1 MTERGERLP
10 HLLVELALAD
20 ATDEQFANEGFTTW
34 EVRAARA
41 IVRRA
46 TEHSSSRVAPS
57 ADTRARVLTDAG
69 P

>member
-1 MTERGERLP
+1 MSDRLP
-10 HLLVELALAD
+10 SHLIELALAGATD
-20 ATDEQFANEGFTTW
+20 ATLADEGFTEW

-57 ADTRARVLTDAG
+57 ADARARVLTGDG